1 MQADSLPSEPPGK
14 PNKYQTQKETD
25 SAMMQMIKS
34 VDKNFKTIF
43 VTLFQ
48 YVQEDLGM
56 LECIKQQYGH
66 Y

>member
-1 MQADSLPSEPPGK
+1 
-14 PNKYQTQKETD
+14 
-25 SAMMQMIKS
+25 MQMIKS